1 MKHTTEK
8 NIRKLKEVEV
18 LISQGLTPPE
28 ASRQSGISI
37 RTYYRYRQ
45 VHGRMRVD
53 QVKRLIKLEKE
64 NKCLKNLVEEK
75 GLDIQ
80 TLKEKLSLESIYY

>member
-53 QVKRLIKLEKE
+53 QVKRLIMLEKE
-64 NKCLKNLVEEK
+64 NEHLKNLVADEGIDTQILNE
-75 GLDIQ
+75 
-80 TLKEKLSLESIYY
+80 TLS

>member
-1 MKHTTEK
+1 MRSMKHTTEK
-8 NIRKLKEVEV
+8 NIRKLKKVEV

-28 ASRQSGISI
+28 ASRHSGISI

-53 QVKRLIKLEKE
+53 QVKRLIMLEKE
-64 NKCLKNLVEEK
+64 NEHLKNLVADEGIDTQILNE
-75 GLDIQ
+75 
-80 TLKEKLSLESIYY
+80 TLS